1 MRLLGLLILIFS
13 LLGPLTA
20 AAEEFT
26 PPIEQN
32 NVTVLQNATPVSC
45 QAAQNGR
52 ADPAEV
58 VNYSGAGQGGAVSS
72 PGIRSCTGCAVDSKA
87 NCVCSQCY
95 YYFNE

>member
-1 MRLLGLLILIFS
+1 MRLLGLLVVLVSVLVSF
-13 LLGPLTA
+13 A
-20 AAEEFT
+20 VYAEDFT

-32 NVTVLQNATPVSC
+32 NVTVLQNANPASC
-45 QAAQNGR
+45 QAAANGE

-58 VNYSGAGQGGAVSS
+58 VNYSTVGQSGGISS

-87 NCVCSQCY
+87 NCVCNQCY